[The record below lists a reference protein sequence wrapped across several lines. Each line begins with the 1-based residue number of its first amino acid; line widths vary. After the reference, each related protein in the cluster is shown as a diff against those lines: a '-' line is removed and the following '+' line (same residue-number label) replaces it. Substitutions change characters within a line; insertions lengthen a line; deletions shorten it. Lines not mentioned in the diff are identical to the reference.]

1 MPRAGGFP
9 ERENATLQTGSA
21 EVTLAGQTCQV
32 CVAGSLPSASL
43 AFLCRDVTGEGLLR
57 EQVVIITRRPAVSLP
72 HPSKC
77 QEGGLR
83 KLRSAGSSPDLFS
96 SVLFGGAVHS
106 GFVADV

>member
-21 EVTLAGQTCQV
+21 EVTLARQTCQIY
-32 CVAGSLPSASL
+32 VAGSLPSPSL
-43 AFLCRDVTGEGLLR
+43 AFLRRDVTGEGLLR
-57 EQVVIITRRPAVSLP
+57 EQVVIITRRPEVSLP

-83 KLRSAGSSPDLFS
+83 KLRSAGTDLFS
-96 SVLFGGAVHS
+96 SALFGGAVHS